1 MNEKIKLKIKLSS
14 IESIFDDAFTKEWA
28 EMLELVKPASP
39 LPPENPTMAFDEMP
53 SPEVIFLGIKS
64 FLFALQLLDRY
75 LFKNGRT
82 VSIEIE
88 EIKLKAGTPE
98 ELNEIANNVLPKVLE
113 AKRTLEAIKH
123 NQQN

>member
-1 MNEKIKLKIKLSS
+1 
-14 IESIFDDAFTKEWA
+14 
-28 EMLELVKPASP
+28 
-39 LPPENPTMAFDEMP
+39 MAFDEMP
-53 SPEVIFLGIKS
+53 SPSFWFLGLKG
-64 FLFALQLLDRY
+64 LKTAVEALKKH

-88 EIKLKAGTPE
+88 EIKLKASTPE

-113 AKRTLEAIKH
+113 AKRTLENIKH